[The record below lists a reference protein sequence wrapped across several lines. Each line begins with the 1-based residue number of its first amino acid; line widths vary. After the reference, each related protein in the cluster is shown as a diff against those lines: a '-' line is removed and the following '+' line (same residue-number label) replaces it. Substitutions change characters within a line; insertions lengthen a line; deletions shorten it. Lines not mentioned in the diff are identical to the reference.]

1 MNNKQKAQLNQGKE
15 LNKLNSDYPVL
26 AEDANYM
33 AIVTPMLTLY
43 SEVSDLAPQ
52 QEESS
57 KQETEQKQISKVSL
71 EENCLRITDL
81 MVSYGYLKEF
91 APFKTIA
98 NCSKS
103 CLAGFS
109 AIDLIIHSQYL
120 RNLIDEHQQES
131 TDAGVSPEL
140 KQNLVDSTADF
151 QSKQNDPKDFISQ
164 HKAITN
170 QIDVKLERFQELLDF
185 SLNRYMRSKYEKAN
199 PELYN
204 AYRVAV
210 DLDLSKGKVHAL
222 KGVFTDSV
230 TGEPV
235 KSVLIS
241 IDGGKA
247 VMHAKQSGKYFI
259 PSLNSGEHEFT
270 FSRKPYQTV
279 VRNVLT
285 YPDKCIEMNIE
296 FTPIEIEEAVLDSD
310 D

>member
-71 EENCLRITDL
+71 EENCLRISDL

-164 HKAITN
+164 QKAITN

-210 DLDLSKGKVHAL
+210 DLDLPKGRMHL
-222 KGVFTDSV
+222 IKGVFTDAN

-235 KSVLIS
+235 KSVMVS
-241 IDGGKA
+241 IDGEKPVYHGGNR
-247 VMHAKQSGKYFI
+247 GKYFI
-259 PSLNSGEHEFT
+259 QNLSSGEHELT

-285 YPDKCIEMNIE
+285 YPDKCIEVNVE